1 MISPDKILKTFLE
14 EKITI
19 RCKDVENI
27 IGILQGFDEHFN
39 VALQV
44 EDKIHFIRG
53 ENIIHIAL
61 NKTN

>member
-14 EKITI
+14 ERITI

-27 IGILQGFDEHFN
+27 TGILQGFDEHFN

-44 EDKIHFIRG
+44 EDQIHFIRG